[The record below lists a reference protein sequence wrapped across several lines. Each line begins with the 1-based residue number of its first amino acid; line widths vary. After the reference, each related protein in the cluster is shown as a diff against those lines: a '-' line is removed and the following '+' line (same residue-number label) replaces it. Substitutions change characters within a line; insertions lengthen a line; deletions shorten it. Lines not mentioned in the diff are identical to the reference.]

1 MLYLG
6 LLVGLLLQA
15 TYLLSQSL
23 FRIDEGTSGLLTS
36 FGAIEHAP
44 QSDRKSPDAGE
55 ARIYPP
61 GLHRK
66 WPWQKVHRVSRREQ
80 NLTLSSEEGSR
91 TAIAEDGTVLRFESI
106 LRYSPVTSQLER
118 YLFGLRRPTDHISG
132 LFTSLLRNEIANFR
146 PQDDSLVATSNDSKA
161 AVLQKAGSYA
171 VIRRERQQ
179 LNARI
184 GEFCRTQIGDR
195 YGVQFHAV
203 DLTDILPP
211 DELADALNAVMR
223 ARTEADFLY
232 ARAEAECSQRVIAAT
247 QGIAIATQRASAI
260 EVEMTQ
266 LASFLRELHHH
277 HTLSPYLERRRN
289 EVLAESR
296 TLYIKRPV

>member
-1 MLYLG
+1 M
-6 LLVGLLLQA
+6 
-15 TYLLSQSL
+15 
-23 FRIDEGTSGLLTS
+23 
-36 FGAIEHAP
+36 
-44 QSDRKSPDAGE
+44 
-55 ARIYPP
+55 
-61 GLHRK
+61 
-66 WPWQKVHRVSRREQ
+66 
-80 NLTLSSEEGSR
+80 
-91 TAIAEDGTVLRFESI
+91 
-106 LRYSPVTSQLER
+106 
-118 YLFGLRRPTDHISG
+118 
-132 LFTSLLRNEIANFR
+132 
-146 PQDDSLVATSNDSKA
+146 
-161 AVLQKAGSYA
+161 
-171 VIRRERQQ
+171 
-179 LNARI
+179 
-184 GEFCRTQIGDR
+184 
-195 YGVQFHAV
+195 QFHAV